1 MFSNR
6 KRIESS
12 LLAIAFYFTDR
23 FFDNFSLNPKLP
35 SLMEH
40 RYLLTCEY
48 GIRSGN
54 STWFQAAVYIWRLKL
69 GLFRMRAVWKLR

>member
-54 STWFQAAVYIWRLKL
+54 ST
-69 GLFRMRAVWKLR
+69 